1 MQVNYYAGAA
11 AAAGTAAESVDAA
24 GLTLGALK
32 ERLGAAHPAV
42 PGQPVLDDVLA
53 RSSFLVDGV
62 AVRDD
67 ARVLDGAGALDVL
80 PPFAGG

>member
-1 MQVNYYAGAA
+1 MQINYYAGAA
-11 AAAGTAAESVDAA
+11 AAAGTTAETVDTA
-24 GLTLGALK
+24 GLTFGQLK
-32 ERLGAAHPAV
+32 QRLAAAHPAV
-42 PGQPVLDDVLA
+42 PGQPVLHDVLT
-53 RSSFLVDGV
+53 RSSFLLDGL